1 LQGRRNLLGI
11 RRVCFRGYIGSKLN
25 LRCCQDDSKPEQKE
39 NPLRGNVLSAAVKAV
54 REEFAVEIAERPDQ
68 RREAYQLRHQ
78 VYCMERHFEPP
89 QGGIESD
96 GFDHRAHHAVLRRR
110 GGGRVVGT
118 VRVVPVSAEDPYR
131 SLPMQRVCGAFP
143 EHIPL
148 DGVGEISR
156 FSIAREVRLAAPP
169 HLLRL
174 VLFRGVMEITEMAG
188 LRHWCALMEP
198 SMLRLL
204 RATAMYLEP
213 HGPLVEHRGL
223 RQPAFAE
230 IRLLLDCLRR
240 ERPEIWDFVT
250 DDGRLGAGGCGPQPQ
265 QFPMRKGR
273 VLG

>member
-1 LQGRRNLLGI
+1 MQGRRNLLGI

-118 VRVVPVSAEDPYR
+118 VRVVPVSAEDPVPQPSDAAGVR
-131 SLPMQRVCGAFP
+131 RLSGTHTAGRRGRN
-143 EHIPL
+143 IPL
-148 DGVGEISR
+148 FHRQRGAAGGP
-156 FSIAREVRLAAPP
+156 AAPAA
-169 HLLRL
+169 
-174 VLFRGVMEITEMAG
+174 AG
-188 LRHWCALMEP
+188 P
-198 SMLRLL
+198 F
-204 RATAMYLEP
+204 P
-213 HGPLVEHRGL
+213 
-223 RQPAFAE
+223 
-230 IRLLLDCLRR
+230 RR
-240 ERPEIWDFVT
+240 YGDH
-250 DDGRLGAGGCGPQPQ
+250 
-265 QFPMRKGR
+265 
-273 VLG
+273 